1 MPPATPN
8 PASAGAQTG
17 LGDLESWAAIGPRH
31 NGKFSSKQAPGVV
44 AAPRLRLVAPPA
56 PPRPL
61 RKNVPK
67 SKSSQICFKL
77 QRDMAILQREV
88 ASLRQ
93 SIASLQNL
101 SRVAVTIDSE
111 EVATRE
117 AAKRKRIEEREAA
130 KQEHAAFVAKQALI
144 QPEKD
149 RARAEWL
156 AKDAARKREK
166 KRLYCR
172 EWHAAN
178 PERSRAIYER
188 AYQTRKE
195 LLAANPEMAKAVSER
210 RHQKRKE
217 RIAARK
223 QIDSSPDLLG
233 GTPS

>member
-1 MPPATPN
+1 MRARPT
-8 PASAGAQTG
+8 
-17 LGDLESWAAIGPRH
+17 
-31 NGKFSSKQAPGVV
+31 SSVS
-44 AAPRLRLVAPPA
+44 RS
-56 PPRPL
+56 RPL
-61 RKNVPK
+61 RKNVPG
-67 SKSSQICFKL
+67 SKSRLDQICFKL
-77 QRDMAILQREV
+77 QRDVAILRREV
-88 ASLRQ
+88 TSLRQ
-93 SIASLQNL
+93 SIASLTLN
-101 SRVAVTIDSE
+101 RGAVTIGAEDI
-111 EVATRE
+111 AARE
-117 AAKRKRIEEREAA
+117 AAKQKRIEDREAA

-178 PERSRAIYER
+178 PERSRTIYER

-223 QIDSSPDLLG
+223 QIEASPDLLG